1 MPQFLEALVRLA
13 SIVAVPTLQEVEEAG
28 AADAGD
34 FILALYSKTS
44 QETYQSFL
52 MGRTTGWEDHPCA
65 RIFICVKHLIEL
77 VRAVVLANCGFE
89 VSDRKPGPLTVQ
101 ESGSFYEHRF
111 QQNGGNMLL
120 PENLV
125 DADALIRA
133 MAKIEDHLVQV
144 LASVPAF
151 AALTE
156 DNLCTLR
163 AAMRCAK
170 FSDGEYVIEQGEVGD
185 SFFLITGGVCDVL
198 RYNPDDPEKEEF
210 VLNTLSTPDCFG
222 EAALLTNAP
231 RNATIVAKGDVYT
244 LFIDRDSFE
253 AALGPLEN
261 YKIGHADSRKQ
272 REGTQVSN
280 GQAEDAGGDTAS
292 DSAAEMPGAA
302 EGEAATAAAPPT
314 EEPTTNAAAED
325 VGEELKSDD

>member
-1 MPQFLEALVRLA
+1 MPQFVEALVRLA

-111 QQNGGNMLL
+111 QQNGGKMLL

-314 EEPTTNAAAED
+314 EEPATNAAAED